1 MNRRIKIFLIALL
14 FIGVTGPAWG
24 AGWSDYEP
32 ATLSDITSKHASH
45 FSNHKVPKDTVT
57 INIHAGGDPFRSTV
71 FFLGEVRNIQ
81 PEHRS
86 LIELWGK
93 SLGMDTTM
101 LAKTYK
107 KEIKVQENRQTYWLP
122 VQEILVPYLKREVKK
137 NGEVMLFMVYIG
149 RTGKTPV
156 ILVNEFRA
164 F

>member
-1 MNRRIKIFLIALL
+1 MKILLIGLL
-14 FIGVTGPAWG
+14 CTAVTGPAWG

-45 FSNHKVPKDTVT
+45 FSNHKVPKGTVAF
-57 INIHAGGDPFRSTV
+57 NLHAGGDPFRSTV
-71 FFLGEVRNIQ
+71 LFLGEARNIK
-81 PEHRS
+81 PDPSS
-86 LIELWGK
+86 LIKMWGK
-93 SLGMDTTM
+93 SLGMDTAM

-107 KEIKVQENRQTYWLP
+107 KEIKVRENRQTYWLP
-122 VQEILVPYLKREVKK
+122 VQEVLVLHLKREVKK

-149 RTGKTPV
+149 TTGKTPV